1 MKITMYE
8 LLGLIKDDKAPK
20 KIKFRNEI
28 YEYKNNIEDGL
39 IDYVGI
45 EKETNERFYLSS
57 YIGNNYISDIFTD
70 EVEII
75 DDEEWRTIFD
85 FPNYEVSNKGNI
97 RSKEY
102 NDSLGHLRSSKKLK
116 KQVNNCGYEYVILSS
131 KEEKHKTLTV
141 HRIVAK
147 TFIPNP
153 EEKEDVNHIDGN
165 KLNNNVNNLEW
176 TTTQENI
183 IKRYEIGID
192 GNNYKRV
199 SQFDKDGNLV
209 GSFPS
214 SYEAERIT
222 GISRT
227 HIGGCCRGE
236 RLTAGGY
243 VWKFEIEE
251 PKKIKKIEIYE
262 DSNGHYFYDKHC
274 KKIYITCDEI
284 NFMFEQF
291 NELID
296 EINNLKEK

>member
-1 MKITMYE
+1 MNKIRVIDILNKIANGE
-8 LLGLIKDDKAPK
+8 EVPK
-20 KIKFRNEI
+20 KILLNRIVF
-28 YEYKNNIEDGL
+28 EYQGDDYLYKDEDK
-39 IDYVGI
+39 
-45 EKETNERFYLSS
+45 KEYWLFSACY
-57 YIGNNYISDIFTD
+57 TD
-70 EVEII
+70 KYMWLEDFLKGEVEII

-183 IKRYEIGID
+183 IKRYKIGID

-251 PKKIKKIEIYE
+251 PKKIENIK
-262 DSNGHYFYDKHC
+262 SNGDEFYSDYIDTWISKNKTDAYC
-274 KKIYITCDEI
+274 EFLMNKI
-284 NFMFEQF
+284 